1 MKNNSNTQ
9 NPNMNNDT
17 GSHDPTMTQEQ
28 STTQPIDATM
38 EGEMEEANEIFNSLF
53 STRRPKD
60 ASAGLS
66 SATKSIGKGVL
77 AGAISLVA
85 QPIAGAQQ
93 EGAKGFFK
101 GLATGVA
108 SAVALPLTGVAVGA
122 YQVARGVGNQAEA
135 NKKSKMGMQWDDEK
149 REWYFYYLDK
159 EFDEVDD
166 WYRSMASGGGSGS
179 GGGTGGNGMEK
190 KVKDREFYDLLG
202 VSTNATS
209 GEIKKAY
216 YKEARKV
223 HPDKCPDDPD
233 AAAKFQKLG
242 QAYQIL
248 SDEQLRANY
257 DKNGKPDNQNQDE
270 LMSAIDTTVFFNV
283 MFGSTL
289 VEPYVGELWIASVAD
304 LLMKDMTQQGDKM
317 SEAEMAET
325 LAGKAE
331 KNSMESKMKQIMREI
346 KVAKY
351 LRDKVQPLVDGTV
364 AMDDFGAAVQIE
376 ACKIADGSFGTTF
389 LNIIGF
395 QLEVEAEEYIG
406 FQKGLWDGYK
416 AQAKKNA
423 SATST
428 NVKITGAAIRAFSAG
443 RKVYSEVE
451 RSREA
456 STNSSATHADGRQKT
471 QEEIEVEQAM
481 LAAKKFEE
489 NLPTILELVW
499 AINTRDVKNTL
510 RQACKKL
517 FADAGATMEERLKRA
532 QAIRIIGKEFLEIGK
547 LVGKS
552 KEEVNTADAIKARAE
567 VAVMT
572 TMAKAQGQ
580 EVNEADA
587 EELIKQHKAMAAKR
601 DSYASLNSQQ
611 SA

>member
-1 MKNNSNTQ
+1 M
-9 NPNMNNDT
+9 
-17 GSHDPTMTQEQ
+17 
-28 STTQPIDATM
+28 
-38 EGEMEEANEIFNSLF
+38 FNSLF

-135 NKKSKMGMQWDDEK
+135 NKKSKLGMQWDDEK

-159 EFDEVDD
+159 EFEEVEE
-166 WYRSMASGGGSGS
+166 WYRNIAAGGGGGKA
-179 GGGTGGNGMEK
+179 GGGAGNISGVEK

-209 GEIKKAY
+209 AEIKKAY

-223 HPDKCPDDPD
+223 HPDKCPNDPD

-304 LLMKDMTQQGDKM
+304 LLLKDMTQQGDKM
-317 SEAEMAET
+317 SETEMAET

-331 KNSMESKMKQIMREI
+331 KNSMESKMKQKLREI

-364 AMDDFGAAVQIE
+364 AMDDFGAGVQIE

-428 NVKITGAAIRAFSAG
+428 NVKITGAAIKAFSAG

-451 RSREA
+451 KSREA
-456 STNSSATHADGRQKT
+456 SALSSATHADGRQKT
-471 QEEIEVEQAM
+471 QEEIDVEQAM

-510 RQACKKL
+510 REACKKL

-532 QAIRIIGKEFLEIGK
+532 QAIRILGKEFLEIGK

-552 KEEVNTADAIKARAE
+552 KEEVNSAESIKARAE

-601 DSYASLNSQQ
+601 DSQASLNSQQ

>member
-1 MKNNSNTQ
+1 
-9 NPNMNNDT
+9 
-17 GSHDPTMTQEQ
+17 
-28 STTQPIDATM
+28 
-38 EGEMEEANEIFNSLF
+38 
-53 STRRPKD
+53 
-60 ASAGLS
+60 
-66 SATKSIGKGVL
+66 
-77 AGAISLVA
+77 
-85 QPIAGAQQ
+85 
-93 EGAKGFFK
+93 
-101 GLATGVA
+101 VA
-108 SAVALPLTGVAVGA
+108 SEHGQG
-122 YQVARGVGNQAEA
+122 
-135 NKKSKMGMQWDDEK
+135 QWG
-149 REWYFYYLDK
+149 W
-159 EFDEVDD
+159 
-166 WYRSMASGGGSGS
+166 WWWGGSGS
-179 GGGTGGNGMEK
+179 EK

-248 SDEQLRANY
+248 SDDQLRANY

-270 LMSAIDTTVFFNV
+270 LMSSIDTTVFFNV

-304 LLMKDMTQQGDKM
+304 LLLKDMTQQGADKM
-317 SEAEMAET
+317 SETEMAET

-331 KNSMESKMKQIMREI
+331 KNSMESKMKQRMREI
-346 KVAKY
+346 KVSKY

-423 SATST
+423 SATSA

-451 RSREA
+451 KSREA
-456 STNSSATHADGRQKT
+456 SALSSATHADGRQKT

-552 KEEVNTADAIKARAE
+552 KEEVNSADAIKARAE

-580 EVNEADA
+580 EVNEEDA

-601 DSYASLNSQQ
+601 DSQASLNSQK